1 MSADSAAA
9 GAERGAEA
17 AEAGEVGQVADREF
31 AVVLARLGID
41 MPPDLAPGV
50 LAGYRSLRAQM
61 ELLRERERGSAD
73 V

>member
-1 MSADSAAA
+1 MSADSVAA

-17 AEAGEVGQVADREF
+17 AEAAEVADREF

-50 LAGYRSLRAQM
+50 LAGYRSLRAHM

>member
-9 GAERGAEA
+9 GAERGVEV
-17 AEAGEVGQVADREF
+17 GEVGEVADREF
-31 AVVLARLGID
+31 AVALARLGIA

-50 LAGYRSLRAQM
+50 LAGYRSLRALM
-61 ELLRERERGSAD
+61 ELLREGERGSAD

>member
-1 MSADSAAA
+1 MSADSAATD
-9 GAERGAEA
+9 AERA
-17 AEAGEVGQVADREF
+17 AEAADREF

-61 ELLRERERGSAD
+61 RLLRDSEGGSAD

>member
-1 MSADSAAA
+1 MSADSAAS
-9 GAERGAEA
+9 GAASA
-17 AEAGEVGQVADREF
+17 AEAADREF

-61 ELLRERERGSAD
+61 ELLRDGERGGTD

>member
-9 GAERGAEA
+9 GAEV
-17 AEAGEVGQVADREF
+17 GEVADREF
-31 AVVLARLGID
+31 AVALARLGIA

-61 ELLRERERGSAD
+61 ELLREGERGSAD

>member
-1 MSADSAAA
+1 MSADSAAT
-9 GAERGAEA
+9 GAER
-17 AEAGEVGQVADREF
+17 AGEVADREF
-31 AVVLARLGID
+31 AVALARLGID